1 MCFCSGWARW
11 TRTGSL
17 QNRSSGDMRSFLY
30 MPLMHAESLDT
41 QANLRTTK
49 GKSALTSATLR
60 AVA

>member
-1 MCFCSGWARW
+1 
-11 TRTGSL
+11 
-17 QNRSSGDMRSFLY
+17 